1 MNSLKSERDNNE
13 ESSKTRNRATRA
25 LFLGWVF
32 LQTANHEGQQNNV
45 AARIVRNYDV
55 QEIEFISF
63 TKNESTGSYIL
74 NVKINNN
81 ENKEISMLIS
91 DLKFLEQPDGDLL
104 LGPIE
109 EFQDIK
115 RAEQITG
122 KIDLSKIKIKYIG
135 EK

>member
-1 MNSLKSERDNNE
+1 MK
-13 ESSKTRNRATRA
+13 KVHK
-25 LFLGWVF
+25 LGIVLLGLCLLAGCF
-32 LQTANHEGQQNNV
+32 FKPQITKEQQNNL
-45 AARIVRNYDV
+45 AARIVRNYNV
-55 QEIEFISF
+55 QEVEFISF

-74 NVKINNN
+74 NVKINND
-81 ENKEISMLIS
+81 ENKETSMLIR
-91 DLKFLEQPDGDLL
+91 DLKFLEKPDGDLL
-104 LGPIE
+104 IGPIE

>member
-1 MNSLKSERDNNE
+1 MKKVQKLGIM
-13 ESSKTRNRATRA
+13 
-25 LFLGWVF
+25 LLGLCFLAGCF
-32 LQTANHEGQQNNV
+32 FKPQITKEQQNNV
-45 AARIVRNYDV
+45 ATRIVRKYDV
-55 QEIEFISF
+55 QEIEFIRF

-74 NVKINNN
+74 NVKINND

-91 DLKFLEQPDGDLL
+91 DIKFLEQPDGDLL

>member
-1 MNSLKSERDNNE
+1 MK
-13 ESSKTRNRATRA
+13 KVQK
-25 LFLGWVF
+25 LGIMLLGLCLLAGGF
-32 LQTANHEGQQNNV
+32 FKPQITKEQQNNV
-45 AARIVRNYDV
+45 ATRIVRNYDV

-122 KIDLSKIKIKYIG
+122 KMDLSKIKIKYIG

>member
-1 MNSLKSERDNNE
+1 MK
-13 ESSKTRNRATRA
+13 KVQK
-25 LFLGWVF
+25 LGIMLLGLCLLAGCF
-32 LQTANHEGQQNNV
+32 FKPQITKEQQNNV
-45 AARIVRNYDV
+45 ATRIVRNYDV

-74 NVKINNN
+74 NVKINND
-81 ENKEISMLIS
+81 ENKETSMLIR
-91 DLKFLEQPDGDLL
+91 DLKFLEKPDGDLL
-104 LGPIE
+104 IGPIE

>member
-1 MNSLKSERDNNE
+1 MK
-13 ESSKTRNRATRA
+13 KVHK
-25 LFLGWVF
+25 LGIVLLGLCLLAGCF
-32 LQTANHEGQQNNV
+32 FKPQITKEQQNNV
-45 AARIVRNYDV
+45 ATRIVSNYDV

-63 TKNESTGSYIL
+63 TKNDSTGSYIL
-74 NVKINNN
+74 HVKINND
-81 ENKEISMLIS
+81 ENKELSMLIS

>member
-1 MNSLKSERDNNE
+1 MK
-13 ESSKTRNRATRA
+13 KVQK
-25 LFLGWVF
+25 LGIVLLGLCLLVGCF
-32 LQTANHEGQQNNV
+32 FKPQITKEQQNNV
-45 AARIVRNYDV
+45 ATRIVRNYDV
-55 QEIEFISF
+55 HEIEFISF

-81 ENKEISMLIS
+81 DNKEISMLIN

>member
-1 MNSLKSERDNNE
+1 MKKVKKLGIM
-13 ESSKTRNRATRA
+13 
-25 LFLGWVF
+25 LLGLCFLAGCF
-32 LQTANHEGQQNNV
+32 FKPQITKEQQNNV
-45 AARIVRNYDV
+45 ATRIVRNYDV

>member
-1 MNSLKSERDNNE
+1 MKKVHKLGIVLLGLCLL
-13 ESSKTRNRATRA
+13 AGC
-25 LFLGWVF
+25 LFKP
-32 LQTANHEGQQNNV
+32 QITKEQQNNV
-45 AARIVRNYDV
+45 ATRIVRNYDV

-74 NVKINNN
+74 NVKINND
-81 ENKEISMLIS
+81 ENKETSMLIS
-91 DLKFLEQPDGDLL
+91 DIKFLEQPDGDLL

-122 KIDLSKIKIKYIG
+122 KIDLSKIKIKCIG